1 MAKRLIKTFTF
12 DAAAGT
18 ITFRGKFNLK
28 SFLLVTNVT
37 DNIIIYNFSDPT
49 KGGTT
54 NFVSPNTTLIL
65 DYDTSSMANED
76 NLQIFVDIE
85 NTIIEPV
92 QPMQDAVERMRVS
105 NPQALIDTD
114 FEYSLQPTKWETL
127 QTQNNIPSV
136 YQKSNEPAFTADQI
150 ASITAVSIESTPTVG
165 TTTYNTSFEGYFFS
179 TGDVATGQGNDGT
192 SIVTL
197 AVNNNGSA
205 SGITVAG
212 SGSAFLST
220 TLTLPSGLAE
230 NDVIFYYGAADTGVP
245 ATPTGFTN
253 ITTLNSQVDT
263 NLSYLV
269 IPAVVPTEITGLT
282 NSGDDVH
289 GCVIL
294 RDVDLTDIVNAFTT
308 SVTGNEYANPPAITT
323 NEDGCA
329 ILTFVGIDDDEFASD
344 MVASVNWDIL
354 MSENSNTA
362 GTGGSSINIAMYT
375 APTIFGL
382 GGSFDP
388 GVQGYLDPAYV
399 SSNITIPFSVTVL
412 GTTFTSVNFNQAG
425 VMFFN
430 TAAGT
435 SSTANLTLPTYV
447 NSPHLKIFAQAANAA
462 KIGTLTQGQSPNR
475 KRIIKYEITT
485 DAAGAFDYSNVV
497 YIVFTEGSNDI
508 ELHYYK
514 NANTGTAELSNGVD
528 QIVTWTP
535 TANSTPSTWNT
546 GYITRDAFTFNLET
560 AVRELIK
567 VEVVTAPVTP
577 FAVGDP
583 ITIKETLD
591 PVYLDT
597 SSIIVQVGGAGTIF
611 YIPNISPITYLGDQ
625 STDFTIIYTGGFYY
639 TAEIPYTTVE
649 SITGTRQVRITFST
663 PPSLFIGS
671 TIFVVDSLSSD
682 IDWIGAFIINKV
694 LSSTEYEYLALR
706 DTNYTS
712 TATLSGIST
721 KIYTS
726 NQGAAQHRYFD
737 GGVQISPETTAPNAN
752 IIRQTRQ
759 YFRYQSGK
767 SIQFSTGILFKPTYD
782 IATVSVNTNGYDPT
796 APEPGATGTYT
807 LTIETEQVNGFGL
820 PGNYREGAIIE
831 LTGFEVTTGA
841 NYNTTASIVQVNSP
855 KTFQIEIP
863 VTGLDPIIDLNP
875 GGIKQVVVK
884 EWNDATVRT
893 GMFDDQNG
901 LFLEHNGQDLYAVRR
916 NSTQQLQG
924 LNSITDNSSTLTGT
938 NTNFKSQLSAGDYIV
953 IKGTTYFVTD
963 IASDTSLTVAPD
975 YKGPSVTNTKIVR
988 VTDLSTARQDF
999 SIDPLDGTG
1008 PSGYVFD
1015 ANKMQM
1021 VFIDYSWY
1029 GAGKIR
1035 YGMRGIDGEIF
1046 YFHEYVNNNNN
1057 TEAYMRSGN
1066 LPGRFEISTKG
1077 LNGKIQSILLDTDTT
1092 TTIPTSMALM
1102 MPTKGTIVIKDEYIE
1117 YTKGAESGSNTIL
1130 SLDNRNIGFLT
1141 TVPASSP
1148 SLTSFQTANQNLAPV
1163 LSHWGVSVI
1172 MDGNFNEDKSYLF
1185 AAQNNTTKTIPAGEL
1200 LPLLTIRLAPSVDY
1214 GIPSFFGVRNLINRS
1229 SIILKALQIVTNG
1242 YVTLEARINGNNVI
1256 YNVDANWLE
1265 VGNGSI
1271 SQYVDHEF
1279 DAGDNL
1285 TNDGDLVASFLT
1297 DEGINRLSATSF
1309 DISEVR
1315 NLGNSVLGGPNT
1327 FPDGPD
1333 TLVVSVRN
1341 LGLSSCEAACSISWI
1356 ESQG

>member
-54 NFVSPNTTLIL
+54 DFVSPNTTLIL
-65 DYDTSSMANED
+65 DYDTSLMSDKD
-76 NLQIFVDIE
+76 NLQIFVDVE
-85 NTIIEPV
+85 TTIIEPV

-150 ASITAVSIESTPTVG
+150 VSITTASVESTPTVG
-165 TTTYNTSFEGYFFS
+165 GTTYNSSFETLFY
-179 TGDVATGQGNDGT
+179 DQVAIAQGQGTDGT
-192 SIVTL
+192 SVVTL
-197 AVNNNGSA
+197 AVNNNGSPIIPV
-205 SGITVAG
+205 GT
-212 SGSAFLST
+212 GSAVGVDTVLN
-220 TLTLPSGLAE
+220 LPTGLAE
-230 NDVIFYYGAADTGVP
+230 FDVVFYYGVADTGVP
-245 ATPTGFTN
+245 AIPTGYTD
-253 ITTLNSQVDT
+253 ITSLNSQVDT
-263 NLSYLV
+263 RLAYKIMGATPDSQ
-269 IPAVVPTEITGLT
+269 ITGIT
-282 NSGDDVH
+282 SNGQTVH
-289 GCVIL
+289 GCVVL
-294 RDVDLTDIVNAFTT
+294 RNVDNADIVEAFTT
-308 SVTGNEYANPPAITT
+308 VTTGNQYAVPPAITT
-323 NEDGCA
+323 ATNGCA
-329 ILTFVGIDDDEFASD
+329 ILTFVGIDDDEFAVN
-344 MVASVNWDIL
+344 MVPSTNFDLL
-354 MSENSNTA
+354 MSA
-362 GTGGSSINIAMYT
+362 DVGTGINASMNIAMYT
-375 APTIFGL
+375 QPTAGTIT
-382 GGSFDP
+382 P
-388 GVQGYLDPAYV
+388 GQQGYTDNNYV
-399 SSNITIPFSVTVL
+399 SANVVLPFSATVL
-412 GTTFTSVNFNQAG
+412 GTTFSSVNFNSEG
-425 VMFFN
+425 IMFFN
-430 TAAGT
+430 TATAI
-435 SSTANLTLPTYV
+435 SSDTNLTQPDYV
-447 NSPHLKIFAQAANAA
+447 SAPHLKIFAQALNATN
-462 KIGTLTQGQSPNR
+462 IGLTTTGISPNR
-475 KRIIKYEITT
+475 QSIIKYSTT
-485 DAAGAFDYSNVV
+485 SDAAGIYDYSNVV

-514 NANTGTAELSNGVD
+514 NANTGTAQLSNGVT
-528 QIVTWTP
+528 QINTWTP
-535 TANSTPSTWNT
+535 TINSVGADFNL
-546 GYITRDAFTFNLET
+546 GYLTQDAFAFNLET
-560 AVRELIK
+560 AVRELIR
-567 VEVVTAPVTP
+567 VEVNQAPIIP

-591 PVYLDT
+591 PTYLDV
-597 SSIIVQVGGAGTIF
+597 SSIIVQVGGAGTVF
-611 YIPNISPITYLGDQ
+611 FIPNISPNTYLGNQ
-625 STDFTIIYTGGFYY
+625 ATDFTIIYTGGFYY
-639 TAEIPYTTVE
+639 TAEIPFSTVE
-649 SITGTRQVRITFST
+649 SISGTRQVKITFST

-682 IDWIGAFIINKV
+682 VDWIGAFVINRV

-706 DTNYTS
+706 ETNYTA
-712 TATLSGIST
+712 TTTLSSGAT
-721 KIYTS
+721 RVYTS

-767 SIQFSTGILFKPTYD
+767 SIQFSTGVLFKPTYD
-782 IATVSVNTNGYDPT
+782 IASVSVNTNGYDPL
-796 APEPGATGTYT
+796 APELGDTGTYT

-820 PGNYREGAIIE
+820 PGVYRPGAEIE
-831 LTGFEVTTGA
+831 LQGFEVTTGA
-841 NYNTTASIVQVNSP
+841 NYNTSASITSVNSP
-855 KTFQIEIP
+855 KTFQINIP
-863 VTGLDPIIDLNP
+863 VTGSAPIIDLDP

-901 LFLEHNGQDLYAVRR
+901 LFLEHDGQDLYAVRR

-924 LNSITDNSSTLTGT
+924 LNSIIANSASLSGI
-938 NTNFKSQLSAGDYIV
+938 NTKFKTQLAEGDYIV
-953 IKGTTYFVTD
+953 IKGTTYLVTD
-963 IASDTSLTVAPD
+963 IISDVLLTVAPD
-975 YKGPSVTNTKIVR
+975 YKGPSIVNTKIVK
-988 VTDLSTARQDF
+988 VSNLKTARPNF

-1008 PSGYVFD
+1008 PSGYIFD
-1015 ANKMQM
+1015 PNKMQM
-1021 VFIDYSWY
+1021 IFIDYSWY

-1046 YFHEYVNNNNN
+1046 YFHEYINNNNN

-1077 LNGKIQSILLDTDTT
+1077 RNGKIQSPLTNTDTT
-1092 TTIPTSMALM
+1092 ALIPTSIADM
-1102 MPTKGTIVIKDEYIE
+1102 MPSLGTIVIKDEYIE
-1117 YTKGAESGSNTIL
+1117 YTKGGVVGENTTL
-1130 SLDNRNIGFLT
+1130 DLDNRNVGFLT
-1141 TVPASSP
+1141 TIPTSSP
-1148 SLTSFQTANQNLAPV
+1148 ALTAFQTVNQNLAPV

-1185 AAQNNTTKTIPAGEL
+1185 AAQNNTTKVIPAGEI
-1200 LPLLTIRLAPSVDY
+1200 LPLLTVRLAPSVDY

-1333 TLVVSVRN
+1333 VLVVSVRN
-1341 LGLSSCEAACSISWI
+1341 LGVTPCEAACSISWI

>member
-1 MAKRLIKTFTF
+1 MSKRLIKSFIF

-18 ITFRGKFNLK
+18 VSFRGKFQLK
-28 SFLLVTNVT
+28 SVLLITNVT
-37 DNIIIYNFSDPT
+37 SNVIIYNFSDPT

-54 NFVSPNTTLIL
+54 SFTSPRTTITL
-65 DYDTSSMANED
+65 DYDTSAMSD
-76 NLQIFVDIE
+76 SDDLQIFLDIE
-85 NTIIEPV
+85 DTTITPV

-150 ASITAVSIESTPTVG
+150 VSITTASLESTPTVG
-165 TTTYNTSFEGYFFS
+165 GITYDTSFESLFFN
-179 TGDVATGQGNDGT
+179 TGDVATGRGNDGVST
-192 SIVTL
+192 VTL
-197 AVNNNGSA
+197 GVNRGQSE
-205 SGITVAG
+205 ITVVG
-212 SGSAFLST
+212 SGSAGTGT
-220 TLTLPSGLAE
+220 TALVLPSGLAQ
-230 NDVIFYYGAADTGVP
+230 NDVIFYYGAADGGVP
-245 ATPTGFTN
+245 NIPTGFTD
-253 ITTLNSQVDT
+253 ITSINNQVDT
-263 NLSYLV
+263 RLAYLV
-269 IPAVVPTEITGLT
+269 IPATIPTQITGLS
-282 NSGDDVH
+282 NSGDEVH

-294 RDVDLTDIVNAFTT
+294 RNVDTADVVNIFAVQ
-308 SVTGNEYANPPAITT
+308 SGNNQYANPPAITT
-323 NEDGCA
+323 DEAGCA
-329 ILTFVGIDDDEFASD
+329 ILTFVGIDDDEFAD
-344 MVASVNWDIL
+344 EMVASVNFDLL
-354 MSENSNTA
+354 MSANSGA
-362 GTGGSSINIAMYT
+362 GNRSSMNIAMYQQPT
-375 APTIFGL
+375 AGTIN
-382 GGSFDP
+382 P
-388 GVQGYLDPAYV
+388 GVQGYLDPTYV

-412 GTTFTSVNFNQAG
+412 GTTFTNVNFNQAG

-435 SSTANLTLPTYV
+435 NSTVNLTQPNYV
-447 NSPHLKIFAQAANAA
+447 NSPHLKIFAQAANAT
-462 KIGTLTQGQSPNR
+462 KIGVITTGTSPSR

-485 DAAGAFDYSNVV
+485 DTAGAFDYSNVV

-514 NANTGTAELSNGVD
+514 NANTGTAQLSDGTD
-528 QIVTWTP
+528 QINTWVP
-535 TANSTPSTWNT
+535 TANSTPGTFNT
-546 GYITRDAFTFNLET
+546 GYITRDAFSFNLET
-560 AVRELIK
+560 AVRQLIR
-567 VEVVTAPVTP
+567 VEVDVAPIIP

-591 PVYLDT
+591 PIYLDT
-597 SSIIVQVGGAGTIF
+597 SSIIVQVGGGGTIF
-611 YIPNISPITYLGDQ
+611 YIPNISPVNYVGDQ

-639 TAEIPYTTVE
+639 TAEIPYTRVQ
-649 SITGTRQVRITFST
+649 SITGTRQIRITFST

-682 IDWIGAFIINKV
+682 VDWIGAFVINKV

-712 TATLSGIST
+712 TTTLSGDAT

-752 IIRQTRQ
+752 IIRQTRS

-767 SIQFSTGILFKPTYD
+767 SIQFSTGVLFKPTYD

-796 APEPGATGTYT
+796 ALELADTGSYT

-820 PGNYREGAIIE
+820 PGDYREGAQIE

-841 NYNTTASIVQVNSP
+841 NYNTTASVIQVNSP

-863 VTGLDPIIDLNP
+863 VTGSAPIIDLTP

-884 EWNDATVRT
+884 KWNDATVRT

-901 LFLEHNGQDLYAVRR
+901 LFLEHDGQDLYAVRR

-924 LNSITDNSSTLTGT
+924 LNSIADNSTTLTGT

-953 IKGTTYFVTD
+953 IKGTTYLVTD
-963 IASDTSLTVAPD
+963 IASDTSLTIAPD
-975 YKGPSVTNTKIVR
+975 YKGPAVTNTKIVR
-988 VTDLSTARQDF
+988 VTDLSTASQDF

-1015 ANKMQM
+1015 PNKMQM

-1035 YGMRGIDGEIF
+1035 YGMRGLDGEIF
-1046 YFHEYVNNNNN
+1046 YFHDYVNNNNN

-1077 LNGKIQSILLDTDTT
+1077 INGKIQDVLTSSDPKVL
-1092 TTIPTSMALM
+1092 IPTFNADM
-1102 MPTKGTIVIKDEYIE
+1102 MPTSGSIVIKDEYIE
-1117 YTKGAESGSNTIL
+1117 YSKGTITGSNTFL
-1130 SLDNRNIGFLT
+1130 NLDNRNVGFLT
-1141 TVPASSP
+1141 TIPASSP
-1148 SLTSFQTANQNLAPV
+1148 ALTSFQTVNQNLAPV

-1185 AAQNNTTKTIPAGEL
+1185 AAQNNTTKSIPAGEI

-1229 SIILKALQIVTNG
+1229 SIILRELQIVTDG
-1242 YVTLEARINGNNVI
+1242 YVTLECRINGNNVI

-1271 SQYVDHEF
+1271 SQYVDHEL
-1279 DAGDNL
+1279 DTGNNP

-1297 DEGINRLSATSF
+1297 DEGINRLSATAF

-1333 TLVVSVRN
+1333 VLVVSVKN
-1341 LGLSSCEAACSISWI
+1341 LGVTPCNAACSISWI